1 MKHEYPPLE
10 GAGGGKTRL
19 STPTP
24 ASPSRSRFGRAR
36 PAGDKA
42 TIKMNP
48 VSDLLQS
55 QSLSHSNLIF
65 LLNTTGPEKTKLFE
79 RSAEVK
85 AQHVG
90 NRVYFRGLIEFSNI
104 CQKNCLYC
112 GIRSENDKVKRY
124 NLTDDEII
132 DAAKFAADNKY
143 ASLVLQ
149 SGEVDTGNFKRRVA
163 DLLTKIH
170 QATGGILRI
179 TLSCGEQ
186 DKETYKLWHGSGAHR
201 YLLRIESSNPELYKK
216 LHPAD
221 GLHMYNRRR
230 ECLES
235 LQETGYQVGTGV
247 MIGLPFQTM
256 DDLAGDL
263 LFMQQ
268 FNIDMVGMGPYLE
281 HSDTPL
287 FAFRDQ
293 LVPLKDRFQ
302 LTLKMIACL
311 RILMPDINIA
321 ATTALQSIDKLGR
334 EKAIKIGANVIMP
347 NITPGKYRDDYLL
360 YQNKPCTDENAED
373 CKTCLEARIA
383 LAENKIAY
391 GEWGDSGHFRK
402 RVTGDE

>member
-1 MKHEYPPLE
+1 MKQDYPPLE
-10 GAGGGKTRL
+10 GAGGGSLCADSLL
-19 STPTP
+19 S
-24 ASPSRSRFGRAR
+24 
-36 PAGDKA
+36 
-42 TIKMNP
+42 
-48 VSDLLQS
+48 LLR
-55 QSLSHSNLIF
+55 
-65 LLNTTGPEKTKLFE
+65 TTGPEKTRLFE
-79 RSAEVK
+79 RSAAIKE
-85 AQHVG
+85 QHVG

-112 GIRSENDKVKRY
+112 GIRKNNEQVRRY
-124 NLTDDEII
+124 NLTDDEVVE
-132 DAAKFAADNKY
+132 AARFAADNNY

-149 SGEVDTGNFKRRVA
+149 SGEVETGNFTRRVA
-163 DLLTKIH
+163 HLLTRIH
-170 QATGGILRI
+170 RETGSRLRI

-186 DKETYKLWHGSGAHR
+186 DKETYKMWHDCGAHR
-201 YLLRIESSNPELYKK
+201 YLLRIESSNQALYEK
-216 LHPAD
+216 LHPGD
-221 GLHMYNRRR
+221 GLHMYRRRR
-230 ECLES
+230 ECLDA

-247 MIGLPFQTM
+247 MIGLPFQTVE
-256 DDLAGDL
+256 DLANDL

-287 FAFRDQ
+287 YAYRDQ
-293 LVPLKDRFQ
+293 LLPLEERFQ

-360 YQNKPCTDENAED
+360 YQNKPCTDENADD

-383 LAENKIAY
+383 LAENEIAY
-391 GEWGDSGHFRK
+391 GEWGDSKHFRERDK
-402 RVTGDE
+402 GRGMRDEGV